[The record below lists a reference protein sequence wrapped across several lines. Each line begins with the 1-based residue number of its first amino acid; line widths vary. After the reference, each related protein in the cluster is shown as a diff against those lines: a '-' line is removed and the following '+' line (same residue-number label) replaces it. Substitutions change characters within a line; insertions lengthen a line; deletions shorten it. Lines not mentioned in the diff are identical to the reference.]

1 MKLIATQAEN
11 TLTTSS
17 KTVLQ
22 RLFALLVVAVLC
34 CVPLAGCANNS
45 NSADSKAD
53 TPSATQTDNAAQDTS
68 ATTAQDTSATTAE
81 DQAKTAEEAAL
92 TEAEDATE
100 ITVSVEVTGSFE
112 GTTVD
117 SKGEYT
123 VAAGSSAL
131 DALQA
136 TDLDVTVEDSQ
147 YGAYVTSVD
156 GLTAEGSNGWLYSVN
171 GESPTVSAGDYT
183 LADGDT
189 VVWSFYVA
197 E

>member
-22 RLFALLVVAVLC
+22 RLFALLVVAALC

-45 NSADSKAD
+45 DSADNKAD
-53 TPSATQTDNAAQDTS
+53 TPSATQTDQAGQD
-68 ATTAQDTSATTAE
+68 ASATTAE
-81 DQAKTAEEAAL
+81 NQAKTAEEAAL
-92 TEAEDATE
+92 TAEEDATE